1 MKNRLLLITLLFIT
15 IFGLLYFDAEGNQ
28 PLASQ
33 SINNS
38 QRMVEHRIFSDHLVK
53 RFWKLTD
60 IELEAS
66 SVILIDA
73 ETGHVIYQ
81 DNSEISLPTAS
92 MAKMMSE
99 LVVLEAIEASQLNW
113 DSPVSISDY
122 AYYISHHPGYAS
134 VDLDQDKTY
143 SVKELFNAMAIH
155 SANGATIALAEAVSG
170 SETLFVQQMNR
181 RAEELGLSASKFVN
195 STGLNNEHL
204 GQFFSVGSIDDTN
217 HMSAKDLAT
226 LARHLI
232 NHHPALLE
240 ITSQP
245 EYLANE
251 KEYMNT
257 NLMLSDYIPY
267 QGVDGLK
274 TGYTDLAGYGFT
286 GTVEQNGVRFISVV
300 MGTDSFM
307 QRFIETEKL
316 YQHAY
321 EQLDNLIQTF
331 NHQY

>member
-1 MKNRLLLITLLFIT
+1 MKKRLLLIMIFFVSL
-15 IFGLLYFDAEGNQ
+15 FGLLYFGPEDNQ
-28 PLASQ
+28 PLASG
-33 SINNS
+33 SIDYA
-38 QRMVEHRIFSDHLVK
+38 QRTIEHRHFSDYLTK

-73 ETGHVIYQ
+73 TTGHVIYQ
-81 DNSEISLPTAS
+81 DNSELSLPTAS

-99 LVVLEAIEASQLNW
+99 LVVLEAIEAGKLDW

-134 VDLDQDKTY
+134 VDLKQDITY
-143 SVKELFNAMAIH
+143 TVKELFDAMAIH
-155 SANGATIALAEAVSG
+155 SANDATIALAEAVSG
-170 SETLFVQQMNR
+170 SEARFVQQMNH
-181 RAEELGLSASKFVN
+181 RAEDLGLNASKFVN
-195 STGLNNEHL
+195 STGLDNEHL
-204 GQFFSVGSIDDTN
+204 GQFFSVGTIDDTN
-217 HMSAKDLAT
+217 HMSAQDLAL

-232 NHHPALLE
+232 THHPIILE
-240 ITSQP
+240 ISSQP
-245 EYLANE
+245 NYLANE
-251 KEYMNT
+251 KEYLNT
-257 NLMLSDYIPY
+257 NLMLSDFIPY

-300 MGTDSFM
+300 MGTESIM
-307 QRFIETEKL
+307 QRFIETERL

-321 EQLDNLIQTF
+321 EQLDNLFHTS
-331 NHQY
+331 HQQ